1 MKSARACPLAQ
12 RRHWLFRWTML
23 SNQHVWNRIIR
34 GLGNKITNLA
44 LAAWKA
50 ADEAPPLTLIPKANT
65 GSRKSQLIPAGGWV
79 LSLPGAHGTPGGAE
93 SCYGGGCT

>member
-12 RRHWLFRWTML
+12 RRHWFFRWTML

-44 LAAWKA
+44 LAARKA
-50 ADEAPPLTLIPKANT
+50 AEEAPPLTLIPKANT
-65 GSRKSQLIPAGGWV
+65 GSRKSQLIPARGWV